1 MNHNDGA
8 LHLSHSLLHSRIL
21 KTSKRVTGNTSIR
34 YMIHDATCIWEV
46 RDMLYRSFII
56 NDHSKKGWNECFASY
71 LQFSKQRFVREGVN
85 GNVHKILNLDND
97 EKGGSAGH
105 KGRRS
110 RISRMATSVDV
121 NGVEQSK
128 MQFDSTGMFHWCPS
142 RELGSCL
149 MDRQE
154 AAMTVLQVGQGFQL
168 RTICARHKP
177 VSCNSRFIFLYVQY
191 MWAWA

>member
-1 MNHNDGA
+1 M
-8 LHLSHSLLHSRIL
+8 
-21 KTSKRVTGNTSIR
+21 
-34 YMIHDATCIWEV
+34 
-46 RDMLYRSFII
+46 
-56 NDHSKKGWNECFASY
+56 
-71 LQFSKQRFVREGVN
+71 N

-97 EKGGSAGH
+97 NEKGGSAGY

-142 RELGSCL
+142 RELSSCL

-154 AAMTVLQVGQGFQL
+154 AAMTVLQVGQRFQHHSSESL
-168 RTICARHKP
+168 SSSVHA
-177 VSCNSRFIFLYVQY
+177 VSTG
-191 MWAWA
+191 

>member
-1 MNHNDGA
+1 M
-8 LHLSHSLLHSRIL
+8 LHSILLLLIL
-21 KTSKRVTGNTSIR
+21 KTLKRVTENTSIR
-34 YMIHDATCIWEV
+34 YDTTYILDF
-46 RDMLYRSFII
+46 RDIQVL
-56 NDHSKKGWNECFASY
+56 H
-71 LQFSKQRFVREGVN
+71 LQFSKQRFIREGVN

-97 EKGGSAGH
+97 EKGSAGY

-121 NGVEQSK
+121 NGVELSK

-154 AAMTVLQVGQGFQL
+154 AAMTVLQVGEGTMYYL
-168 RTICARHKP
+168 HMAEL
-177 VSCNSRFIFLYVQY
+177 SL
-191 MWAWA
+191 

>member
-1 MNHNDGA
+1 MNA
-8 LHLSHSLLHSRIL
+8 LL
-21 KTSKRVTGNTSIR
+21 
-34 YMIHDATCIWEV
+34 CI
-46 RDMLYRSFII
+46 
-56 NDHSKKGWNECFASY
+56 Y

-154 AAMTVLQVGQGFQL
+154 AAMTVLQVGQGFQYHL
-168 RTICARHKP
+168 RVAQIC
-177 VSCNSRFIFLYVQY
+177 YVHHNYSY
-191 MWAWA
+191 MSMNMCSVNLLLGRAVTCVRSTVGYF